1 MSENTY
7 DWKALAAPFDENDV
21 KFKPGQHRENDKS
34 QEGYELRAM
43 AYVDARAIMDRLDEI
58 IGQENWQDDYRE
70 LPNGSV
76 ECKISIRIGDHWIHK
91 TDIGTESD
99 YESEK
104 GAYSDAFKRACVKL
118 GLGRYLYSLPS
129 FWWPA
134 RRVTAK
140 SGKETFYFIGTPSLP
155 RSSQQSGSPS
165 NKHLDDPRPDR
176 LDTRTEKPAQPRGA
190 SAAKVER
197 PFLIVDD
204 LVKWL
209 QAEAK
214 TAKGSDKVIEDGK
227 AANIAREMGEYLPDK
242 HSRHFLLWLCWNV
255 KSSSDLTEQQFSAC
269 KAWLRANLATLNH
282 EAKLV
287 EDAYAKAVEKEAA
300 TNG

>member
-155 RSSQQSGSPS
+155 RSPQQSGSS
-165 NKHLDDPRPDR
+165 KLA
-176 LDTRTEKPAQPRGA
+176 DTRPTSALGSHEKPATARGT
-190 SAAKVER
+190 VR
-197 PFLIVDD
+197 PFGTVKELADHLITSKVQQKAKDTLISEGQSKNIGKELGILFKSD
-204 LVKWL
+204 EVRAYFLWRVFQIEPDEEGRLSKYMDEKEFFAVKGWL
-209 QAEAK
+209 ASPV
-214 TAKGSDKVIEDGK
+214 GIL
-227 AANIAREMGEYLPDK
+227 EYEVGMVV
-242 HSRHFLLWLCWNV
+242 SEF
-255 KSSSDLTEQQFSAC
+255 
-269 KAWLRANLATLNH
+269 NH
-282 EAKLV
+282 E
-287 EDAYAKAVEKEAA
+287 KEVS
-300 TNG
+300 NK

>member
-155 RSSQQSGSPS
+155 RSPQQSGSS
-165 NKHLDDPRPDR
+165 KLA
-176 LDTRTEKPAQPRGA
+176 DTRPTSALGSHEKPAQPRG
-190 SAAKVER
+190 AKVER

-209 QAEAK
+209 QAEAE
-214 TAKGSDKVIEDGK
+214 ASKGKDTVIDAGK
-227 AANIAREMGEYLPDK
+227 AANIARENGMGKYLSKDA
-242 HSRHFLLWLCWNV
+242 RHFLLWLCWTV
-255 KSSSDLTEQQFSAC
+255 DSSTKLTEKMWMAC
-269 KAWLRANLATLNH
+269 KKWLEANQATL
-282 EAKLV
+282 EMESALV
-287 EDAYAKAVEKEAA
+287 EAAYAQAVEQEAS
-300 TNG
+300 TK